1 MQIRN
6 ICLLLF
12 FTGVMLGASS
22 PENLF
27 PEWQTSAG
35 NKNLLPQWRFTE
47 WGSRFSGKKP
57 LKRTHTLSEKQ
68 GMVQVTLEN
77 PAEGRSVNMLHRT
90 FVLNGKEQ
98 KIFRF
103 SIKGVSASPEKALL
117 HLKLTAPG
125 TPVLVKEKFFT
136 VTEVPALYTIELK
149 IPSTRK
155 ALAVQLSFCSPGKV
169 TLSEG
174 SLTAHP
180 PEETLFSQIRLPEGT
195 FLLPERT
202 PVLLPLRLPAAS
214 ASESP
219 LRLHLTL
226 PWGVRFVNSS
236 AGTTLQAVNVKVR
249 QHTEY
254 LLRLPKR
261 TPVPFYLLLASDLA
275 ASDTLHSGVIR
286 WENDKEKSEKHF
298 FRLQTVK
305 DLPVLPP
312 RTFKIILD
320 GTEKA
325 DPRELRADWDTALLR
340 SGANVLNA
348 EYLSIPPRT
357 LRNARISQF
366 AALHFPQAKA
376 ANACAYEPLRNE
388 SFWEKYFLPTLR
400 RHLLRRG
407 TSQVSALLCD
417 SFLGQRRSIE
427 CLCALCRAEL
437 ADFAPRLPR
446 RGVMNYSRGLLVAR
460 YAKEVQKF
468 RLARLTALYEG
479 ARLQLPTG
487 KNGFQRT
494 PKIIPSYTFFQA
506 LQLTAPVLK
515 TPEAVIQFGT
525 GIPLPDG
532 EVYNGA
538 VNFLCYE
545 YCRSHMMKLLPKCRL
560 TAQLTVTPERMTP
573 ENVKFEMLNCFFAG
587 FQGLRLIMAPEACF
601 RYRKAVA
608 ETASFLREYENLFRS
623 GKVTAHKWKL
633 TSTPEHLDLPPVP
646 GPGYSPLPTGSRT
659 APFRLKVWRSGDTTL
674 IGIANLTSR
683 SLPCRLSG
691 GPGKPVTVNG
701 TKYNGTV
708 PLSRGI
714 EITVPEYSWKFL
726 TVKE

>member
-1 MQIRN
+1 
-6 ICLLLF
+6 
-12 FTGVMLGASS
+12 MLCAT
-22 PENLF
+22 PPDDLF

-35 NKNLLPQWRFTE
+35 NKNLLSQWRFTE

-57 LKRTHTLSEKQ
+57 LKRTHSVFEKQ
-68 GMVQVTLEN
+68 GQVHVTLEN
-77 PAEGRSVNMLHRT
+77 PAEGRSVNMLYRS
-90 FVLNGKEQ
+90 LPLQEKEQ
-98 KIFRF
+98 KLFRF
-103 SIKGVSASPEKALL
+103 TVKGVSTSPEKKLL
-117 HLKLTAPG
+117 HLKLIAPG
-125 TPVLVKEKFFT
+125 TPLLSKEKYFT
-136 VTEVPALYTIELK
+136 VTAAPALYTVELA
-149 IPSTRK
+149 IPSGRK
-155 ALAVQLSFCSPGKV
+155 ALSVQLSSCSPGKV
-169 TLSEG
+169 TLSEA
-174 SLTAHP
+174 SLTAHQI
-180 PEETLFSQIRLPEGT
+180 ENAVSSQIRLPEGP

-202 PVLLPLRLPAAS
+202 PVLLPVRLPAAA
-214 ASESP
+214 ASESA

-236 AGTTLQAVNVKVR
+236 AGILQAVNVKVR

-254 LLRLPKR
+254 LLRLTKR
-261 TPVPFYLLLASDLA
+261 TSTLIYLLLACDLT
-275 ASDTLHSGVIR
+275 ASDTLHTGVIR

-312 RTFKIILD
+312 RSFKIILD

-325 DPRELRADWDTALLR
+325 DPREVRADWDTALLR

-348 EYLSIPPRT
+348 DSLSIPPRT
-357 LRNARISQF
+357 LRNTRISQF
-366 AALHFPQAKA
+366 AVLHLPQAKA
-376 ANACAYEPLRNE
+376 ANACAYEILRNE
-388 SFWEKYFLPTLR
+388 SFWEQYFHPALL

-407 TSQVSALLCD
+407 TSHVSALICD

-446 RGVMNYSRGLLVAR
+446 RGVMNYSRGLLVSR
-460 YAKEVQKF
+460 YAKEVQNF

-479 ARLQLPTG
+479 VRLQLPTG
-487 KNGFQRT
+487 KKGFQRT

-506 LQLTAPVLK
+506 LQLTPPVLK
-515 TPEAVIQFGT
+515 TPEALIQFGT
-525 GIPLPDG
+525 GITLPDG

-538 VNFLCYE
+538 VNYLCYE
-545 YCRSHMMKLLPKCRL
+545 YCRSHMAKLQPKCRL

-573 ENVKFEMLNCFFAG
+573 ENMKFEMLNCFFSG
-587 FQGLRLIMAPEACF
+587 FQGISLTMAPEAGF
-601 RYRKAVA
+601 RYKQAVA
-608 ETASFLREYENLFRS
+608 ETASFLREYENFFRS
-623 GKVTAHKWKL
+623 GKVTGHRWKVSSPPVL
-633 TSTPEHLDLPPVP
+633 LDLPPVP
-646 GPGYSPLPTGSRT
+646 GPGHSPLSIVSRT
-659 APFRLKVWRSGDTTL
+659 EPFRLKVWRSGDTTL

-683 SLPCRLSG
+683 PLPCRLSG

-701 TKYNGTV
+701 TKYNGTA

-714 EITVPEYSWKFL
+714 EVTVPEYSWNFL